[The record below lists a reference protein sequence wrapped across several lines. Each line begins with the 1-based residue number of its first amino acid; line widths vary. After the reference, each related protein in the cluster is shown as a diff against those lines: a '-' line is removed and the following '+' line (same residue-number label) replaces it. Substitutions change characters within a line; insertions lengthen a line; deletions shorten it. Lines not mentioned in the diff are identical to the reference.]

1 MSKNIKGL
9 ICALI
14 AGMMVTTSCGLTS
27 LAAEE
32 SAADNATGTTETTAT
47 DTADVPEDEKDA
59 EEATEAPEATEE
71 AAEPSEEAT
80 QAPSTSAYE
89 DDDYYNNALQ
99 LCSALGIIEGYE
111 DGSVQ
116 PDSTVTRA
124 EMATII
130 LRMLNT
136 TAASTYSN
144 VFTDVTSEHWAANNI
159 QTAVEQGIVDGMG
172 DGTFVPDGPVTYE
185 QVIKMIVCAL
195 NYGTDADRQ
204 GGYPNGYI
212 SVGGSTL
219 SLLDG
224 VTGQMG
230 EAMPRGEVI
239 KAVYNALN
247 APYRTLDRFENG
259 NPVYTAVDTL
269 GIAKFDMYEDEGVLT
284 ATPNMT
290 ISAGTVTKED
300 RVVIDGVQ
308 YICYL
313 TGLDDYLGSKVEFF
327 YIDSKDDDPEI
338 ISINTSGQTTQYT
351 FNADDISEMD
361 YQAGNLRVYT
371 SETSSSTK
379 RYDIGS
385 ATVIYNGTVL
395 TTADF
400 AASEYADDTTYNDF
414 IVPKVGTVKII
425 DYDKDNVYDVLMVDS
440 YETMLVT
447 SSTSEKVSGKIN
459 NANATIDVNN
469 DANDKTITVTK
480 SGAEA
485 TTKNLRKNDV
495 ASIKRNIDNTMIDIT
510 VTGETVTGDIT
521 SVGEDDGETTIM
533 VNGQEYKVDANA
545 ADNARIGTSVVLY
558 LDKFNRVGYIES
570 ATGSMLGKSDKYA
583 VVANAYIEDNGEVA
597 VKLFNQDGESLTLK
611 PAGTVKY
618 WGPNDTA
625 ARNIDGTE
633 LVDLVSADSSFVEC
647 DGMPVKLCKY
657 RLNSDGDISQLYFA
671 TPATDDNA
679 STDALRMYVD
689 AATGDASLKNEASV
703 GGAVDGYYIQD
714 GITQF
719 TIPTDASDRRDP
731 SNYSVGTATG
741 SNYTVYDG
749 GANISYAIGDFVN
762 NRYPTVLV
770 RFEAG
775 ANQVSPLTDIVTS
788 ANNPTFMLSKI
799 IEAVDSEGDTVFELT
814 GYSGGSEV
822 TYMTTSNTG
831 IYDIA
836 DLSAKE
842 YTGETLFDATKD
854 DPEKIM
860 SAIQP
865 GDIFVVNSSGSEV
878 KTLGRLVDVNDLAK
892 SAVTGSSDVV
902 VKPGGISYNQGSRD
916 TYFAGFVSQVDISDS
931 AFISLTDYARSES
944 GSVAYDPSAVFS
956 YATIQVDTEGNLLN
970 VSVDKSGGMEAG
982 EIMCYG
988 DDPTEFDYGFYK
1000 LFKGAMQNGYV
1011 IRIQIQED

>member
-32 SAADNATGTTETTAT
+32 SAADNATETTETTAT
-47 DTADVPEDEKDA
+47 DTTDVSEDEKDA

-80 QAPSTSAYE
+80 EATSTSAYE

-136 TAASTYSN
+136 AAASTYSN
-144 VFTDVTSEHWAANNI
+144 VFIDVTSEHWAANNI

-224 VTGQMG
+224 VKGQMG
-230 EAMPRGEVI
+230 VAMPRGEVI

-269 GIAKFDMYEDEGVLT
+269 GIAKFDMYEDEGILT

-290 ISAGTVTKED
+290 ISAGTVTKDD

-308 YICYL
+308 YLCHL

-371 SETSSSTK
+371 SATSSSTK
-379 RYDIGS
+379 KYDIGS

-395 TTADF
+395 TSADF
-400 AASEYADDTTYNDF
+400 AASEYAEDTTYNDF

-447 SSTSEKVSGKIN
+447 SATSEKVSGKIN
-459 NANATIDVNN
+459 NANATIDVSN

-480 SGAEA
+480 AGAEA
-485 TTKNLRKNDV
+485 TAKNLRKNDV

-521 SVGEDDGETTIM
+521 SVGEDDGDTTIM
-533 VNGQEYKVDANA
+533 VNGQEYKVDPNA
-545 ADNARIGTSVVLY
+545 VDNARVGTSVILY
-558 LDKFNRVGYIES
+558 LDIFDRVGYIES

-583 VVANAYIEDNGEVA
+583 IVANAYVEDNGEVA
-597 VKLFNQDGESLTLK
+597 IKLFNQDGESLTLK
-611 PAGTVKY
+611 PAGSVKY
-618 WGPNDTA
+618 WGPNDTS
-625 ARNIDGTE
+625 ARTIDGTE
-633 LVDLVSADSSFVEC
+633 LVDLVSADSSFIKC

-657 RLNSDGDISQLYFA
+657 RLNSSGDISQLYFA
-671 TPATDDNA
+671 TPATDSNA

-689 AATGDASLKNEASV
+689 GTGDASLQGVASV
-703 GGAVDGYYIQD
+703 GGAVSGYYIQD

-719 TIPTDASDRRDP
+719 TIPKDASDRRDP

-799 IEAVDSEGDTVFELT
+799 IEAVDSEGETVFELT
-814 GYSGGSEV
+814 GYTGGSEV

-836 DLSAKE
+836 DLGVKE
-842 YTGETLFDATKD
+842 YTGDTLFDATKD
-854 DPEKIM
+854 DPEKLM

-865 GDIFVVNSSGSEV
+865 GDIFVVNSSGSEA

-892 SAVTGSSDVV
+892 SAVTGSSGVTMAPTGV
-902 VKPGGISYNQGSRD
+902 SYNQGSRD

-931 AFISLTDYARSES
+931 AFISLTNYERSAS

-988 DDPTEFDYGFYK
+988 DDPTEFDYGLYK
-1000 LFKGAMQNGYV
+1000 LFKGGMQNGYV